1 MFVHNTL
8 GKFGWSS
15 CNTVWCLVAFAFV
28 CDASI
33 ARSDWPQF
41 RGSDAR
47 GVSEGQGLPE
57 TWSATENVE
66 WKTDI
71 AGRGWSSPIVAGD
84 RIFLTTVIN
93 TGKSEAPKKGLYFGG
108 DRPNPPASIHQW
120 QVICLDLK
128 SGKPLW
134 EKTVHEGVPESAIHI
149 KSSFASETPITD
161 GKQLYCYFGNLG
173 VFCFDLDGNELW
185 KKRLT
190 PNPTRFGWGTAA
202 SPVLHEGRL
211 YLINDNEEDSY
222 FLSLDAKTGSELW
235 RAKRDEKSNWATPY
249 VWQNSMR
256 TEIVTPG
263 SGQVRSYDL
272 QGNVLW
278 SLTGMSSIT
287 IATPYEHNGLL
298 YVSSGYIMDLKRP
311 LLAIKP
317 GASGDISLKDGERS
331 SEFIAWSHPKA
342 APYNPTSLVYEDRL
356 YVLYDRSF
364 LSCYRAATGEGFY
377 ESKRIPNGRA
387 FTSSPWA
394 YQGKVFCLSEDGVTF
409 VVKSADELEILHTNT
424 LAEDDMCMA
433 TPAIAGDRLLIRTAA
448 RIYCIRDPK
457 PPQGKP
463 VALQTSQ
470 KTNTNTDA
478 NVDGNSTQNDSPKAG
493 TPAPEGLGEHGYVD
507 SGDVRIHYVTK
518 GKGPLVVM
526 IHGFP
531 DFWYTWRKQMPTL
544 AEKYQVVAIDQR
556 GYNLSGQP
564 KGVEN
569 YAMPKLIGD
578 IAAVV
583 KHFKQEKATIVGH
596 DWGGMVAW
604 QFAMYYPAM
613 TDRLVILNLPH
624 PNGLRRELASNPQ
637 QQKNS
642 EYARYFQSADA
653 ATQVKAESLVDWVK
667 DAAAKDA
674 YREAMQRSSVDGMLN
689 YYKANY
695 PREPYTAPTSDGPKV
710 QCSVLMMH
718 GLKDKY
724 LLAEGLNDNW
734 KWITKDLTLVTVP
747 EADHF
752 VQQDAADFVTQTISR
767 WLAR

>member
-1 MFVHNTL
+1 MKIHNI
-8 GKFGWSS
+8 FGD
-15 CNTVWCLVAFAFV
+15 TVGRLAKSIGCLVALAFV
-28 CDASI
+28 CSPYI

-47 GVSEGQGLPE
+47 GISDGQGLPE
-57 TWSATENVE
+57 KWSATENVE

-84 RIFLTTVIN
+84 RVFLTTVIN
-93 TGKSEAPKKGLYFGG
+93 KGKSEKPIKGLYFGG
-108 DRPNPPASIHQW
+108 DRPNPPDSMHQW

-128 SGKPLW
+128 SGKLLW
-134 EKTVHEGVPESAIHI
+134 EKTVHEGKPDSAIHI

-173 VFCFDLDGNELW
+173 VYCFDFDGNEQW
-185 KKRLT
+185 KKILP

-211 YLINDNEEDSY
+211 YLVNDNEQDSY
-222 FLSLDAKTGSELW
+222 LLSLDAKTGSELW
-235 RAKRDEKSNWATPY
+235 RAKRDEKSNWATPFI
-249 VWQNSMR
+249 WQNSIR

-298 YVSSGYIMDLKRP
+298 YISSGYIMDLKKP

-317 GASGDISLKDGERS
+317 GASGDISLAQGERS
-331 SEFIAWSHPKA
+331 NEFIAWSQPKA
-342 APYNPTSLVYEDRL
+342 APYNPTSIIYEDRL

-364 LSCYRAATGEGFY
+364 LSCFKPATGEGFY

-394 YQGKVFCLSEDGVTF
+394 YQGKVFCLNEDGVTF

-448 RIYCIRDPK
+448 RVYCIREAK
-457 PPQGKP
+457 PAQSKP
-463 VALQTSQ
+463 VSFQGIPNEKAAVTHQ
-470 KTNTNTDA
+470 NATD
-478 NVDGNSTQNDSPKAG
+478 VPKAG
-493 TPAPEGLGEHGYVD
+493 SPAPEGLGEHGYVD

-518 GKGPLVVM
+518 GKGPLVVL

-531 DFWYTWRKQMPTL
+531 DFWYTWRKQMPAL

-564 KGVEN
+564 KGVAN
-569 YAMPKLIGD
+569 YAMPKLVD
-578 IAAVV
+578 DVVAVV
-583 KHFKQEKATIVGH
+583 KHFQQQKATIVGH

-604 QFAMYYPAM
+604 QFAMNYPEL
-613 TDRLVILNLPH
+613 TERLVILNLPH
-624 PNGLRRELASNPQ
+624 PNGLQRELTNNPQ

-642 EYARYFQSADA
+642 QYARFFQSSEA
-653 ATQVKAESLVDWVK
+653 ASQVKAESLADWVK
-667 DAAAKDA
+667 DPAAKEA
-674 YREAMQRSSVDGMLN
+674 YRQAMLRSSMEGMLN

-695 PREPYTAPTSDGPKV
+695 PREPYVAPASDGPKV
-710 QCSVLMMH
+710 KCSVLMIH

-724 LLAEGLNDNW
+724 LLADGLNDNW
-734 KWITKDLTLVTVP
+734 KWIEKDLTLVTVP
-747 EADHF
+747 DADHF
-752 VQQDAADFVTQTISR
+752 VQQDAADFVTKTLAN
-767 WLAR
+767 WLDR